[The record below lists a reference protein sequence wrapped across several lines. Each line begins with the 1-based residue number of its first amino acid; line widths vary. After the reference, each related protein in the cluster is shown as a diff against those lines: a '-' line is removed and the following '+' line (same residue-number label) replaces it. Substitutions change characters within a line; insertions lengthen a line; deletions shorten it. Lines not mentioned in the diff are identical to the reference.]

1 MWDTFSRSW
10 EYAKLSY
17 SLVWRHK
24 SLMIFPVLS
33 TIAALLVSAS
43 FLLPL
48 WQSGAGEGWID
59 AFGQQDERVPISAW
73 ITLFSFYLAN
83 YFVIVFFNSAL
94 VTCAMHAIRGERPYV
109 GDGLKMA
116 ARRWHAI
123 LLWSIVSAVV
133 GVVLRAL
140 ESHDKIG
147 RIVAAVLG
155 TAWTALTYF
164 VVPVIVVENAGPF
177 KAIKSSVQTLRE
189 TWGKALVGNFS
200 LGLISFLIFLP
211 VIIVAGLLIY
221 AGIVTA
227 SFMLTATAIAGGV
240 LMLAIA
246 ASLGAAADVVFK
258 TLLYQYATGKDL
270 PANVSPRAF
279 QNAFR
284 PAKT

>member
-17 SLVWRHK
+17 SLVWRNK
-24 SLMIFPVLS
+24 SLMIFPVFS
-33 TIAALLVSAS
+33 TIAALLVTAS
-43 FLLPL
+43 FMLPL
-48 WQSGAGEGWID
+48 WQSGTAEGWLNAAD
-59 AFGQQDERVPISAW
+59 QQGQVPISAW
-73 ITLFSFYLAN
+73 ITLFSYYLAS

-94 VTCAMHAIRGERPYV
+94 VTCAMGAIRGERPCV

-140 ESHDKIG
+140 ESYDKIG
-147 RIVAAVLG
+147 RIVAALLG

-164 VVPVIVVENAGPF
+164 VVPVIVVEDAGPF

-200 LGLISFLIFLP
+200 LGLISLLIFLP
-211 VIIVAGLLIY
+211 VIIVAGLLVY
-221 AGIVTA
+221 AGVTA
-227 SFMLTATAIAGGV
+227 GSFMLTATAIGGGV
-240 LMLAIA
+240 LMLAIV

-270 PANVSPRAF
+270 PAGISTRTF